1 MKTPWFWDHRMGLFS
16 IGEGIPIPTQLQL
29 SSTHGS
35 FSRLGSVGKT
45 NHMKLANH
53 RSFYRLMVI
62 YTFITHKYM
71 NQCGK
76 THIYIYNYIY
86 KDCVSWLYVYIVC
99 VIHTYIHAYIHTY
112 NYITLHCITL
122 HLHYIYTTFTL
133 HLHYLYITFTLHYI
147 TFTLHLHYITFT

>member
-1 MKTPWFWDHRMGLFS
+1 MGLFS

-76 THIYIYNYIY
+76 THIYIYIYNYIY
-86 KDCVSWLYVYIVC
+86 KDYVSWLYVYIVC

-112 NYITLHCITL
+112 IQLHYITLHYITLHYIYTTFTL
-122 HLHYIYTTFTL
+122 HLHYIYITFTL
-133 HLHYLYITFTLHYI
+133 HLHYLYITFTLHLHYI
-147 TFTLHLHYITFT
+147 TFTLH